1 MRKIF
6 IITAL
11 LLTSVLSASADTQ
24 HYITFRQVDGSERS
38 LPLVGLNITFHD
50 GQMEATCNQES
61 FVWDLVSTQSM
72 RFAAE
77 AASGVEQVVSG
88 NQQSVAISYDLF
100 GRRLMSTEGQPAG
113 IYIIKDGEGARKEI
127 KRW

>member
-72 RFAAE
+72 RFAEE
-77 AASGVEQVVSG
+77 AASSVEQVVSG

-113 IYIIKDGEGARKEI
+113 IYLIKDGVGARKEI

>member
-6 IITAL
+6 IIASLLQTAA
-11 LLTSVLSASADTQ
+11 LTASADSQ

-38 LPLVGLNITFHD
+38 LPLEGLNITFHD
-50 GQMEATCNQES
+50 GQIEASSAQET

-72 RFAAE
+72 RFSAEPATGIAPITPAADNMP
-77 AASGVEQVVSG
+77 ALC
-88 NQQSVAISYDLF
+88 YDLF
-100 GRRLMSTEGQPAG
+100 GRRVMSTEGQPTG

>member
-6 IITAL
+6 ILTAL

-77 AASGVEQVVSG
+77 PATGVESVIATANSVPVV
-88 NQQSVAISYDLF
+88 SYDLF
-100 GRRLMSTEGQPAG
+100 GRRVVSTEGQPAG